1 MSSFNPELTRSQI
14 FSQIPHVPMEGAHWT
29 AQGVPD
35 PIDADDDMSMGML
48 SSTASL
54 RSSILRA
61 LEENGRKYH
70 GYKDGKYVLPIDEQE
85 LERQE
90 SQYYLCLETFEKKLY
105 FAPADRA
112 HRVLDAGCGIDLLGG
127 QNHWATCCILADVS
141 QIFAILAEQHPHSEV
156 IGVDLSPIQ
165 PTFMPPNAIFQIDD
179 LEEDWNFSFKFDY
192 IHTLMMAGAFRDWP
206 RFLGQCHEFLERG
219 GYVEVQDIDFP
230 LRCDDGTMRPD
241 SAVRRWSDLMMEAG
255 ERSGFKLDE
264 CGRVADMMRAA
275 GFVDVVRVPFCW
287 PVNRWPR
294 DQRLKQLGLWAEEN
308 FAEGCEAMSMAL
320 FTRFMGWTKEEVVDF
335 SARVRA
341 DLSDTSIHAYFP
353 IYVTYGRKP

>member
-1 MSSFNPELTRSQI
+1 MFSVTPEVS
-14 FSQIPHVPMEGAHWT
+14 SQIPHVPMEDSHWT
-29 AQGVPD
+29 APGVPD

-105 FAPADRA
+105 FAPAERA
-112 HRVLDAGCGIDLLGG
+112 HRVLDAGCGIG
-127 QNHWATCCILADVS
+127 HWVID
-141 QIFAILAEQHPHSEV
+141 FAEQHPHSEV

-165 PTFMPPNAIFQIDD
+165 PTFMPPNALFQIDD

-206 RFLGQCHEFLERG
+206 RFLGQCYDFLERG
-219 GYVEVQDIDFP
+219 GHVEVQDIDFP
-230 LRCDDGTMRPD
+230 LRCDDGTMRPE

-294 DQRLKQLGLWAEEN
+294 DQKLKQLGLWAQEN

-320 FTRFMGWTKEEVVDF
+320 FTRFMGWTRDEVVEF
-335 SARVRA
+335 SARVRS
-341 DLSDTSIHAYFP
+341 DLADTSIHAYFP